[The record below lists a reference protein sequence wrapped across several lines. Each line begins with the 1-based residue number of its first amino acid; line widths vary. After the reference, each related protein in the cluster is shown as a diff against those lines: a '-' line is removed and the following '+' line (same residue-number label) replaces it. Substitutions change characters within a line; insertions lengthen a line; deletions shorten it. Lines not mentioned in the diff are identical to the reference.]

1 MEEYDDLLLDEE
13 ILFDLNPI
21 LSEIYSSPL
30 MISSNTSSSS
40 SEPQT
45 SDDDGCVMKQLITSP
60 IIWESSSASASAP
73 APAPHMFSFG
83 NNSYFPAANS
93 DILNS
98 SSTSTTTPEVVVT
111 NSTHDLSSQ
120 IIDFSSSSVA
130 AANKHDSTTTTTRTP
145 SQAHEHL
152 MSERKHRE
160 HLRQLFISLSKILPG
175 LKKLD
180 KASLLEDAAN
190 YLKALEERVAIL
202 EEEQAKRSSIEAS
215 KLTHNCSY
223 NTERRSIDDDDDD
236 ENNNMLEVPEI
247 KARISERKVLIKIS
261 CKKEKG
267 LMPLISCEMEKM
279 HLTLLDMRMMPFGGS
294 AAALDITL
302 LAETQS
308 EFRGTVKDIV
318 DHLQRVV
325 LKNPPLQQQQ

>member
-21 LSEIYSSPL
+21 LSEIYSSPASQPL
-30 MISSNTSSSS
+30 MISSNTSSSSS

-45 SDDDGCVMKQLITSP
+45 SDDDGCVMIMKQLTMSP
-60 IIWESSSASASAP
+60 IICESSSAP
-73 APAPHMFSFG
+73 APAPHIFSFG

-111 NSTHDLSSQ
+111 NSTHLSSQ

-130 AANKHDSTTTTTRTP
+130 AANNKHDSTTTTTRTP

-223 NTERRSIDDDDDD
+223 NTERGSIDDDDD

-318 DHLQRVV
+318 DHLQRVL
-325 LKNPPLQQQQ
+325 LKNPPLH